1 MPPISPDAVTDYRPG
16 MQPPYVS
23 NGVVGLR
30 FGALPIR
37 DGVCVVSGLAGV
49 HKTDLVE
56 GFARAP
62 LPLACDISVGGAWLS
77 DAPGR
82 ARVVEQSYDFS
93 CGELRTRLIFDAGM
107 ARVDAEIV
115 TFCSR
120 TMPTLAL
127 QQVVLEVD
135 RACEL
140 SVRAEISE
148 AGVEGRALTR
158 QVGVPGDE
166 ATIDGSLLWETEG
179 ALCTC
184 GVAFV
189 SEFLGG
195 PARRTVR
202 ADEGSLASTYALRA
216 RRGRRYV
223 LRQITA
229 IVPSAL
235 HGAPDRQAT
244 RLAAAARDVGW
255 ESLRTQN
262 ARAWDELWKG
272 RIELVGAD
280 EHWQALADASFYY
293 LHTSVH
299 ASSPSSTGLFG
310 LAFWPD
316 YHYYRGHV
324 MWDLEYFTLPVLG
337 LTEPRAARAL
347 LDYRYDRLRAARMNA
362 RMWGYRG
369 LQFPWE
375 SSIIDGDEA
384 APGEG
389 TAAPVEHHVSLDVA
403 HAFAQFACTTG
414 DRTFMAERAWPVL
427 EGVAEW
433 ISSRVEASQRGFE
446 IRGVCGIA
454 EKDPPVNNNAFTNM
468 GAAVVLQEAAAIGR
482 VLGHL
487 TPQVWDKIA
496 AGLVIPMDAKRTRII
511 SHDGYR
517 ADEAKGATPDPL
529 AGFFPFGYETSAS
542 VERQTTE
549 FYLDRADAYVGAPM
563 LSALLGVW
571 AARNGN
577 RRRASALFERG
588 YGEFVLEPFTLVDEY
603 SARVFPDMP
612 RAGPFFANIGGFLTG
627 CLFGLTGLRPG
638 LGAPETWCRG
648 PVRMPSLWDGIR
660 VERLWMRGEPVEL
673 TATHGD
679 ERPGMRRA

>member
-1 MPPISPDAVTDYRPG
+1 MPPISPRAVTEYVPG

-62 LPLACDISVGGAWLS
+62 LPLACDISVDGVWLS
-77 DAPGR
+77 AAPER
-82 ARVVEQSYDFS
+82 ARIIEQTYDFS
-93 CGELRTRLIFDAGM
+93 CGELRTRLIFEPGT
-107 ARVDAEIV
+107 ARVEAEV
-115 TFCSR
+115 LTFCSR
-120 TMPTLAL
+120 TMPTLVL
-127 QQVVLEVD
+127 QQVTLHAD
-135 RACEL
+135 HACEL
-140 SVRAEISE
+140 SVRAEINE
-148 AGVEGRALTR
+148 AGVDGRARAR
-158 QVGVPGDE
+158 QTGVPGE
-166 ATIDGSLLWETEG
+166 ESLIDGSLLWETEG
-179 ALCTC
+179 ALSTC
-184 GVAFV
+184 GLAFV

-195 PARRTVR
+195 SAQRTPR
-202 ADEGSLASTYALRA
+202 ADEGALATTYALRA
-216 RRGRRYV
+216 RRERRYV

-229 IVPSAL
+229 IVPSAM

-244 RLAAAARDVGW
+244 RLVAASRNVGW
-255 ESLRTQN
+255 DSLRTQN

-272 RIELVGAD
+272 RVQLVGAD
-280 EHWQALADASFYY
+280 ERWQALADASFYY
-293 LHTSVH
+293 LHASVH
-299 ASSPSSTGLFG
+299 PSSPSSTGLFG
-310 LAFWPD
+310 LAFWHD

-324 MWDLEYFTLPVLG
+324 MWDLEYFILPVLG

-347 LDYRYDRLRAARMNA
+347 LEYRYDRLPAAGMNA

-375 SSIIDGDEA
+375 SSLLEGEEA

-389 TAAPVEHHVSLDVA
+389 TAAPVEQHVSLEVA
-403 HAFAQFACTTG
+403 HAFAQFAYATG
-414 DRTFMAERAWPVL
+414 DRMFLAERAWPVL

-433 ISSRVEASQRGFE
+433 ISSRVEATRRGFE

-454 EKDPPVNNNAFTNM
+454 EKEPPVDNNAFTNM
-468 GAAVVLQEAAAIGR
+468 GAIVVLQEAAAIGR
-482 VLGHL
+482 ALGHS
-487 TPQVWDKIA
+487 TPRNWDAIA
-496 AGLVIPMDAKRTRII
+496 AGLVIPMDAGRTRII

-529 AGFFPFGYETSAS
+529 AGFFPFGYEASAR
-542 VERQTTE
+542 VERLTTD
-549 FYLDRADAYVGAPM
+549 FYLERADAYVGAPM

-571 AARNGN
+571 AARGGN

-588 YGEFVLEPFTLVDEY
+588 YGDFALEPFTLIDEY

-638 LGAPETWCRG
+638 PGAPETWCRG
-648 PVRMPSLWDGIR
+648 PVAMPSLWEGIR
-660 VERLWMRGEPVEL
+660 VEQLWMRGEPVEL
-673 TATHGD
+673 TASHGD
-679 ERPGMRRA
+679 ERPMLRSA